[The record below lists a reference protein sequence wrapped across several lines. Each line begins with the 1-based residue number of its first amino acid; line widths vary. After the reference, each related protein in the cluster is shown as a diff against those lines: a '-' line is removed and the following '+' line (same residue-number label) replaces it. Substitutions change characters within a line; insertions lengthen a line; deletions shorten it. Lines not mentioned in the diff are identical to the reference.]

1 MLSHIKLIHS
11 TLLDRTLTSLLLLI
25 VLHLTTPPFP
35 VFLRLS
41 ALLFPLWRAFL
52 SACSQN
58 ARLRVRTKAS
68 RVRLIVVEAM
78 YRDDG
83 LYFGTFRMV
92 GVRKIQ
98 IQKVVGKTCC
108 ALVVGGVAV
117 EAFCPQIGK
126 FVGHYPY
133 VRRGVFRKVCGKA
146 IQEE

>member
-1 MLSHIKLIHS
+1 MLFHIYLIYS

-25 VLHLTTPPFP
+25 VLHLTTPPFS

-68 RVRLIVVEAM
+68 RVRLIVADAI

-83 LYFGTFRMV
+83 LYFGTFRMM

-98 IQKVVGKTCC
+98 VKKVVGKTCC
-108 ALVVGGVAV
+108 ALVVGGVVV
-117 EAFCPQIGK
+117 EAFCPKVGTFI
-126 FVGHYPY
+126 GHYPY

-146 IQEE
+146 IRNG